1 MNSITKEIHAQRG
14 KRGETFKTDHFTDD
28 QDAKLK
34 RNAKGQEARILRYLT
49 EAVELYP
56 ATGFGASVLWQILGY
71 HSTDEPL
78 TSFRRALHSLKKQ
91 GKVEMLAEK
100 RVGYY
105 GAPEHLWRL
114 KRD

>member
-1 MNSITKEIHAQRG
+1 MNHITKEIHAQRG
-14 KRGETFKTDHFTDD
+14 TPGETFKTTGFTDD

-34 RNAKGQEARILRYLT
+34 RNAKGQEARILKYLT
-49 EAVELYP
+49 EGAELLPAV
-56 ATGFGASVLWQILGY
+56 GFGASFFWQILAY
-71 HSTDEPL
+71 HSKEEPL

-91 GKVEMLAEK
+91 GKVEMLAER